1 MAESSATKFAL
12 IKKEFVEIY
21 KDIANFVTKSDFV
34 SEIKRLDA
42 RINPIEK
49 IVYTIVGAILLA
61 FLSGM
66 IALVMGKI

>member
-1 MAESSATKFAL
+1 MPESNATKFAL